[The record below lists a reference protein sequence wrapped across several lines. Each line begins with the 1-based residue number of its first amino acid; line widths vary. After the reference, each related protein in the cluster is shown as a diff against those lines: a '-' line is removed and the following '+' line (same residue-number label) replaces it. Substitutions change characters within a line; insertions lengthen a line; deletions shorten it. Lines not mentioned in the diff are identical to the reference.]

1 MQRIYPRLAAALVL
15 ALVALA
21 LSAPLAG
28 AVGTDWDA
36 DGVRNAL
43 DNCLKQANP
52 DQRDMDGDGK
62 GDVCDSDRDG
72 DGQQNASDPCPDDA
86 LNACVTPPPPPPPDP
101 DGIALGAHITNGG
114 AFPYDPSALDRYNTL
129 VGQPAKIAM
138 WYVPWANAGYNT
150 YVPAHVDAAI
160 ARGAVPMIT
169 WEPHDWNGG
178 VNQPNYQ
185 LSDINS
191 GTYDAYIRQFARDV
205 SAHGKPIYLRFAH
218 EMNGTFYSWH
228 PRVNGNASGGAE
240 YIAAWKRVHGIFAQ
254 EGATNVTW
262 VWSPNVEYQG
272 TTPVAQMYP
281 GDAYVDW
288 LGIDGYNWG
297 TINGGSWQSFDSVF
311 ASTYANVTAI
321 SQKPLMIGEMA
332 APEEGGDKAAWIRE
346 TFLEAIPNRYP
357 RIEAVVWFH
366 RTKETNWGVDS
377 SSASLEAYREVAAD
391 PRYQGTLP

>member
-21 LSAPLAG
+21 LCAPLAG
-28 AVGTDWDA
+28 AVGSDWEA

-101 DGIALGAHITNGG
+101 DGVALGAHVSDGG
-114 AFPYDPSALDRYNTL
+114 EFPYDPSALDRYNTL
-129 VGQPAKIAM
+129 VGQPAKLAM
-138 WYVPWANAGYNT
+138 WYVPWANAGYNS

-160 ARGAVPMIT
+160 ARGAVPVLT
-169 WEPHDWNGG
+169 WEPQDWNGG

-191 GTYDAYIRQFARDV
+191 GSHDAYIRQFARDV
-205 SAHGKPIYLRFAH
+205 RAHGKPIYIRFAH
-218 EMNGTFYSWH
+218 EMNGNFYPWH
-228 PRVNGNASGGAE
+228 PGVNGNASGGAE
-240 YIAAWKRVHGIFAQ
+240 YISAWKRVHGIFAQ

-262 VWSPNVEYQG
+262 VWSPNASG
-272 TTPVAQMYP
+272 PTPVAQLYP

-288 LGIDGYNWG
+288 MGIDGYNWG
-297 TINGGSWQSFDSVF
+297 TSQWWSGWQSFDSVF
-311 ASTYANVTAI
+311 SSTYAAI
-321 SQKPLMIGEMA
+321 TSLSAKPIMIGETA
-332 APEEGGDKAAWIRE
+332 STEVGGDKAAWIRQAYLQ
-346 TFLEAIPNRYP
+346 TIPTKYP

-366 RTKETNWGVDS
+366 RNKETDWRVNS
-377 SSASLEAYREVAAD
+377 SSASLAAYREVAAD
-391 PRYQGTLP
+391 ARYQGTLP